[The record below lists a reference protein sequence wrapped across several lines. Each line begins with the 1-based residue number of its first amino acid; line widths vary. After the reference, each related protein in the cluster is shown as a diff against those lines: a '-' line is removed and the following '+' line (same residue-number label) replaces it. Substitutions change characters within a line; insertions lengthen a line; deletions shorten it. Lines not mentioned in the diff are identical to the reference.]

1 MPSQPTNH
9 RTYGSVNEFVTALA
23 GPKAHPITK
32 ILVANNGIG
41 AVKLIRSV
49 RQFSFGAFGTPSAIT
64 FVVMATPEDLKANAE
79 YIRMADEI
87 VDVPGGS
94 NNNNYA
100 NVTLIVE
107 IARFHRV
114 DAVWAG
120 WGHASE
126 NPLLPNT
133 LHSLSPPIKFIG
145 PPGPAMHALGDKIGS
160 TIIAQT
166 AGVPCISWNGDMVRG
181 TYDKST
187 GSLSKELLDKCNVTT
202 DQMAEEEAKRIGFP
216 VMIKASEGGGGK
228 GIRMV
233 KTLDSVK
240 NAFRQV
246 QGEVPGSPIF
256 IMKLSSQSRHLEVQ
270 LIADEYGDA
279 IALNG
284 RDCSVQRRHQK
295 IIEEGPPVAADP
307 SVWTEMEKAAV
318 SLAKAVNYVNAG
330 TVEYLYSEPD
340 KKFYFLELNPRL
352 QVEHPVTEMI
362 TRVNLPAIQVQ
373 IAMGLPLYAIGDIR
387 SYFGKSRY
395 EDPETPLKINFEET
409 KRNKANGHCIAVRI
423 TAENAEQGF
432 KPTSGGIQELNFRST
447 PDVWG
452 YFSMDSSGTVH
463 EFADSQFGHL
473 FANGVDREQARKN
486 MVLALQELSIR
497 GDISTTIDYISN
509 LMRLP
514 DFVENRIDTGW
525 LDRLISAGSLSSAIA
540 AAPSAQKKHSPL
552 LNVVFGASI
561 VAFSSCLDSE
571 KEFLESAEKGQIPP
585 ATLLNPIKKFELIFD
600 GTKYLL
606 TSVRSGLNN
615 FAIYSTTSS
624 NTYLSVNIRLLS
636 DGGYLISVGGS
647 SYVVYVLSKIGSPG
661 GFKISVAGVNVAFT
675 PDYDPETLATDVAG
689 KLVKQL
695 VPDGSHLNRGDAYA
709 EIEVM
714 KMFLPLTVPEPG
726 TINWKSNEGAA
737 LAPGAVLAKMTLDN
751 PNAVKQVDKFTGS
764 IDLATAVP
772 SSPVKS
778 QSSSS
783 SSSTSTARAHTIL
796 KQSVASLQ
804 RVMSGFVIPSDN
816 LESALTGLQDAVSDP
831 TLPVYEI
838 DEQLSVLSGRI
849 DSSVF
854 EFCSTLLESYKVSLL
869 TTQMHFP
876 AHKII
881 DRLEEHSSTLLDG
894 ADRQA
899 FNTLTAGLRDSA
911 VPYVKTTDGNYGSER
926 ALQALLVLLRSFIDV
941 ERNFTIS
948 DSYADAIQTL
958 RTLGTP
964 SSDIMAMVRSHS
976 QLSETSKLAE
986 LLIEVIGGAA
996 VAKKMNN
1003 PNTSPKP
1010 GRKKSVVEGAH
1021 SLFAAM
1027 PCLSEIGKLK
1037 GNTTYTSLAAKA
1049 RKLLLQETIPSVSG
1063 RTDLFAQTAKQA
1075 ASAQPAEKAKII
1087 SKFVESNVPMTDI
1100 FLDSLSSCSDPIL
1113 KSTLLQIYL
1122 EKSYR
1127 VYELSNFVFDEKLS
1141 ICTFNFKLKNENATS
1156 ALTMKK
1162 GQSLNSMNDLTKLVS
1177 ENDGNASD
1185 SDTSD
1190 SGLSR
1195 AGRVP
1200 PATVRTGVFA
1210 IVSSISDLSTP
1221 DFSARMDKIV
1231 TKFPQFNKEQPRG
1244 LSGPINAMHI
1254 AVPNANVELDHDN
1267 VSKSLEQNLTKF
1279 AEKLTRADVRRLTF
1293 LLSRAPSSTSNQ
1305 LYKMPSIFT
1314 YRSRSEFKEDKL
1326 FRHIEP
1332 AMAYNLDLAKVAG
1345 NFKVHPLDIETTG
1358 IAGNVHLY
1366 LAQPKPS
1373 ALAKEHK
1380 QTSKLPRI
1388 FVRSLFLLPKY
1399 SQAAFE
1405 RVYVTTLNAL
1415 DSSAATASIGGS
1427 DNHIFINLLSSS
1439 IVDPGELS
1447 GMIKNVVKMHRARAN
1462 LLGISEVEVKITCA
1476 TRGASAPLTLRI
1488 VVANPTG
1495 FVETVSV
1502 YVEAEED
1509 GVYVFRVVGGANVEF
1524 RGAGENS
1531 LDGQKVDA
1539 PYPLTRVFDRQR
1551 RLAAKMTDTVYCYDI
1566 PTLFNVAVEALWDDY
1581 IDVKSKGGFEIADA
1595 KPRVCT
1601 SVSELVVRKRRAK
1614 KDDEQRWTM
1623 ADYLDGKLEI
1633 VETNRAAGENDISMV
1648 AWLVTLKTPEYPGG
1662 RQFILI
1668 SNDITQAAGSFGTRE
1683 DILFKL
1689 ASEYARKRKLPRL
1702 YMAANSGARIGMA
1715 ESVKSKFKVEFKNPE
1730 KPEGGFKH
1738 LYLENKDLDVLGDGA
1753 VITVD
1758 ENGQKKITTVVGTEE
1773 DLGVENLKGSGLIA
1787 GETSKAYDEIF
1798 TLTVVLGRSVG
1809 IGAYLVRLGQRTI
1822 QKKSSSPIILTG
1834 YGALNKLMNS
1844 NVYSTNDQL
1853 GGPQIMSPNGVS
1865 HQLAND
1871 HLSAIA
1877 ETLSWL
1883 SFVPDLRGN
1892 PAPVSDIRGID
1903 VVERPIEFTPVA
1915 GVPYDPRD
1923 LLNGG
1928 YVEGKWL
1935 SGFFDRD
1942 SFNETMADWAK
1953 TVICGRARLGGM
1965 PVGVIATENRTV
1977 ELVIPAE
1984 PADVKS
1990 SETLLAQAGGVWF
2003 PDSAHKT
2010 ATAIR
2015 DFNGEDI
2022 PLMIFANWR
2031 GFSGGTRDMY
2041 NEILKFGSQIVDALV
2056 AYTKPV
2062 SVYLPPHGELRGGA
2076 WVVIDSTINASVM
2089 EFYSSETARGGVLE
2103 AAGAAS
2109 IKFRKKDLIKS
2120 MHRLDKVLISLDMR
2134 LSERLSDEDRE
2145 KCLGEVA
2152 ERENMLL
2159 PVYDQISVQ
2168 FADLHDT
2175 PGRMKAKGV
2184 IREEIPWATS
2194 RVFFYHRIRRRLE
2207 EFRVREEMCLVSNLG
2222 EESLTAVNASKL
2234 LKKWFV
2240 NEGAGSQTEEAWEN
2254 DDRAVYAWFQD
2265 SKFEL
2270 AKKVSKLRSESVGR
2284 AVRNLCA
2291 LSEEGLMNGLRGWM
2305 DGLSRDDRDAFAS
2318 DLSNMLDL

>member
-1 MPSQPTNH
+1 MPQPTNH
-9 RTYGSVNEFVTALA
+9 RNYGSVNEFVSALA

-133 LHSLSPPIKFIG
+133 LHGLSPPIKFIG

-187 GSLSKELLDKCNVTT
+187 GSLSQELLDKCNVTT
-202 DQMAEEEAKRIGFP
+202 DNQAEEEAKRIGFP

-307 SVWTEMEKAAV
+307 SVWSEMEKAAV

-409 KRNKANGHCIAVRI
+409 PRNKANGHCIAVRI

-514 DFVENRIDTGW
+514 DFIDNRIDTGW

-540 AAPSAQKKHSPL
+540 AAPSAQKKHSAL
-552 LNVVFGASI
+552 LNVVLGAAI
-561 VAFSSCLDSE
+561 VAFGSCLDSE
-571 KEFLESAEKGQIPP
+571 KEFLESAEKGQIPS

-606 TSVRSGLNN
+606 TSVRSGPNN
-615 FAIYSTTSS
+615 FAIYSTANSDS
-624 NTYLSVNIRLLS
+624 YLSVNIRLLS

-647 SYVVYVLSKIGSPG
+647 SLVVYVLSNIGSPG
-661 GFKISVAGVNVAFT
+661 GFKISVGGVNVAFT

-714 KMFLPLTVPEPG
+714 KMFLPLTVPESG
-726 TINWKSNEGAA
+726 TIAWKSNEGAA

-751 PNAVKQVDKFTGS
+751 PNAVKQVEKFAGA
-764 IDLATAVP
+764 IDLQAVVPTTPATEP
-772 SSPVKS
+772 SKS
-778 QSSSS
+778 DPP
-783 SSSTSTARAHTIL
+783 ARAHTIL

-849 DSSVF
+849 DSGVF
-854 EFCSTLLESYKVSLL
+854 EFCSSLLEQYKVSLL
-869 TTQMHFP
+869 TTPTHFP

-881 DRLEEHSSTLLDG
+881 DKLEEHAATLLDDV
-894 ADRQA
+894 DRQA
-899 FNTLTAGLRDSA
+899 FNTLTSGLRDSA

-948 DSYADAIQTL
+948 DSYADAVSTL
-958 RTLGTP
+958 RTLKTP
-964 SSDIMAMVRSHS
+964 STEIMAMVRSHS

-996 VAKKMNN
+996 VAKKMKNA
-1003 PNTSPKP
+1003 PNTQL

-1037 GNTTYTSLAAKA
+1037 GNATYTSLAAKA

-1063 RTDLFAQTAKQA
+1063 RTDLFAQTARQA
-1075 ASAQPAEKAKII
+1075 AAAKPAEKAKII

-1100 FLDSLSSCSDPIL
+1100 FLDSLSSCSDPVL
-1113 KSTLLQIYL
+1113 KSTILQIYL

-1127 VYELSNFVFDEKLS
+1127 VYELTNFAFDASLGIS
-1141 ICTFNFKLKNENATS
+1141 TFNFKLKNENATS

-1190 SGLSR
+1190 SGLGR

-1200 PATVRTGVFA
+1200 AATVRTGVFA
-1210 IVSSISDLSTP
+1210 IVSSITELATP
-1221 DFSARMDKIV
+1221 EFEKRMDKIV
-1231 TKFPQFNKEQPRG
+1231 SKFPQFNKESPRG

-1254 AVPNANVELDHDN
+1254 AVPSAGVSLDHDN
-1267 VSKSLEQNLTKF
+1267 VSKSLEENLVKF

-1293 LLSRAPSSTSNQ
+1293 LLSRAPSSTSSQ

-1314 YRSRSEFKEDKL
+1314 YRARSEFKEDKL

-1380 QTSKLPRI
+1380 STSKLPRI

-1415 DSSAATASIGGS
+1415 DSTAATASIAGS

-1447 GMIKNVVKMHRARAN
+1447 GMIKSVVGMYRARAN
-1462 LLGISEVEVKITCA
+1462 LLGISEVEVKITCS
-1476 TRGASAPLTLRI
+1476 TRGSSAPITLRI
-1488 VVANPTG
+1488 VVTNPTG

-1539 PYPLTRVFDRQR
+1539 PYPLTRLFDRQR

-1595 KPRVCT
+1595 KPRLCT

-1614 KDDEQRWTM
+1614 KDDELRWTM

-1668 SNDITQAAGSFGTRE
+1668 SNDITLAAGSFGTRE
-1683 DILFKL
+1683 DVLFKL
-1689 ASEYARKRKLPRL
+1689 ASEYARKRRLPRL

-1715 ESVKSKFKVEFKNPE
+1715 ESVKSKFKVEFKNAE

-1738 LYLENKDLDVLGDGA
+1738 LYLENKDLDVLGEGA
-1753 VITVD
+1753 VKVED
-1758 ENGQKKITTVVGTEE
+1758 DNGQNKITTVVGSEE

-1877 ETLSWL
+1877 ETLQWL
-1883 SFVPDLRGN
+1883 SFVPDVRGN

-1903 VVERPIEFTPVA
+1903 VIERPIEFTPVA

-1928 YVEGKWL
+1928 YVEGQWL
-1935 SGFFDRD
+1935 SGFFDRG
-1942 SFNETMADWAK
+1942 SFNESMADWAK

-1977 ELVIPAE
+1977 DLVIPAE
-1984 PADVKS
+1984 PADIKS
-1990 SETLLAQAGGVWF
+1990 SETVLAQAGGVWF

-2015 DFNGEDI
+2015 DFKGEDI

-2120 MHRLDKVLISLDMR
+2120 MHRLDKVLLSLDMR
-2134 LSERLSDEDRE
+2134 ISERLSDEDRA
-2145 KCLGEVA
+2145 KCLAEIA
-2152 ERENMLL
+2152 ERENILL

-2207 EFRVREEMCLVSNLG
+2207 EFRVREDMCAVSNLG
-2222 EESLTAVNASKL
+2222 EESLTAVNATKL
-2234 LKKWFV
+2234 LKKWYV
-2240 NEGAGSQTEEAWEN
+2240 SEGGSQTEDAWEN
-2254 DDRAVYAWFQD
+2254 DDRAVFAWFQD
-2265 SKFEL
+2265 SRFEL
-2270 AKKVSKLRSESVGR
+2270 AKKVSKLRSEAVGR
-2284 AVRNLCA
+2284 AVRKLCVV
-2291 LSEEGLMNGLRGWM
+2291 SEEGMMNGLRGFM
-2305 DGLSRDDRDAFAS
+2305 EGLSRDDRDAFAS